1 MVIAQDSFS
10 YITTLQL
17 ENKTTKLVLAMK
29 IKPSTA
35 FLKPYSKQRK
45 KFKCYIVL
53 GKHLRLSQI
62 LQDSCNLPHI

>member
-1 MVIAQDSFS
+1 MLIAQDSFS

-45 KFKCYIVL
+45 NLNAVL
-53 GKHLRLSQI
+53 S
-62 LQDSCNLPHI
+62 